1 MNVHKMLSSPY
12 ENSIDNLFNFRSRKN
27 KKKQRKPLVLKA
39 NFHISVIEEFLQICY
54 NGRK

>member
-39 NFHISVIEEFLQICY
+39 NFQISVIEEFLQICY
-54 NGRK
+54 NGPK